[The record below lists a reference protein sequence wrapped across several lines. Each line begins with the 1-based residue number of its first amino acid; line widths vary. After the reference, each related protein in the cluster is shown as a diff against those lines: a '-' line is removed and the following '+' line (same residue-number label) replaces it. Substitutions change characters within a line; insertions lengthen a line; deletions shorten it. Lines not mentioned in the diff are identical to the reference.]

1 MRKPLVAIVVV
12 RAHVRDRVLVE
23 LLEQL
28 QRYADEQTSKN
39 VEVVITLPP
48 TITQRLKRMILCS
61 T

>member
-28 QRYADEQTSKN
+28 QRYTDQQNSQD
-39 VEVVITLPP
+39 VEMAITIPP
-48 TITQRLKRMILCS
+48 TITQRLKRMVLCL